1 MKIGTIGTNF
11 IVTNFIEAA
20 RKTGKAEI
28 AACYSRDAET
38 AAAFAKKHGIPKT
51 YSDRDAFLR
60 EKDLDFIYVASPNSL
75 HYEWTRDA
83 LLAGRNV
90 ICEKPFVSTVA
101 ELQDLLKISKEQGL
115 FLFEALTIPHLPNF
129 KLIQQ
134 HLPEIGQVRLVQLN
148 FSQYSSRYDAF
159 LRGENPNLFNPQFSG
174 GALMDLGYYNLAFIV
189 RLFGEPDTIEYLAN
203 KAQNGIDTS
212 GVLVLRYPE
221 RNRHPSGAQRSVP
234 GFICTAVATKDSNSR
249 NFVQIQGESG
259 YIASESTSSSL
270 RGGIS
275 VITKAGETRYNE
287 QDDENVLYYEML
299 DFTRDFEAGDRSCC
313 DAPLELCRKTIS
325 LTERVRKGAGIFFG
339 ADKTDK

>member
-1 MKIGTIGTNF
+1 MTIGTVGTNF

-20 RKTGKAEI
+20 RKTGKAVPKDSAALI
-28 AACYSRDAET
+28 AGCYSRNAET
-38 AAAFAKKHGIPKT
+38 AASFAEKHGIAKT
-51 YSDRDAFLR
+51 YTDRNAFLR
-60 EKDLDFIYVASPNSL
+60 EKNLDFIYVAAPNSL
-75 HYEWTRDA
+75 HYEWARDA

-101 ELQDLLKISKEQGL
+101 ELQDLLKIAKERGL

-129 KLIQQ
+129 KLIQR
-134 HLPEIGQVRLVQLN
+134 HLSEIGQVRLVQLN

-174 GALMDLGYYNLAFIV
+174 GALMDLGYYNLAFMV

-212 GVLVLRYPE
+212 GVLVMRY
-221 RNRHPSGAQRSVP
+221 P
-234 GFICTAVATKDSNSR
+234 GFISTAVATKDSNSR
-249 NFVQIQGESG
+249 NFVQIQGEGG

-275 VITKAGETRYNE
+275 VVTKAGEAHYNE
-287 QDDENVLYYEML
+287 QNDENVLYYEML
-299 DFTRDFEAGDRSCC
+299 DFVRDFEAGDRSCC
-313 DAPLELCRKTIS
+313 DAPLDLSLKTVS
-325 LTERVRKGAGIFFG
+325 LIEKARKGAGILFA
-339 ADKTDK
+339 ADKVDT